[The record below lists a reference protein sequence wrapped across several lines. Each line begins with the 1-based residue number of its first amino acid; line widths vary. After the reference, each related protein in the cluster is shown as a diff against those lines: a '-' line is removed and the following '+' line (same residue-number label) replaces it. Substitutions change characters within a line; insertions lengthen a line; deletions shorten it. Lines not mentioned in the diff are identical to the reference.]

1 MFFLGCR
8 IFPAAVFYLKNTT
21 LYIYYTNGMSLS
33 FWKSYQHISFMLPTI
48 DNILLLDYFCMTGI
62 RFVIT
67 LQSKNFSLRAI
78 L

>member
-8 IFPAAVFYLKNTT
+8 IFPAAVFLSQKHNA
-21 LYIYYTNGMSLS
+21 IYYTNGMSLS

-67 LQSKNFSLRAI
+67 LQSNNFSLRAI